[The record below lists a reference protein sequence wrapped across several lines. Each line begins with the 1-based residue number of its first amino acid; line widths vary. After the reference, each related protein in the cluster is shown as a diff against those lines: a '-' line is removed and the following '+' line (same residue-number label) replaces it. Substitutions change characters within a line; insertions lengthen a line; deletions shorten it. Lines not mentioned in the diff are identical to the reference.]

1 VTRRPHP
8 VAAASDAAMSAAT
21 ARIGLPDTKTIL
33 HDDVF
38 SRGARFF
45 TRAALPHRDA
55 SFIFSLTFI
64 ANNLI
69 KGTQPRSRTSGAKF
83 DVKGES
89 LNEERNQ
96 EKGAR
101 EKEGCPE
108 EEKVARALYKSEFQI
123 HGPEQSGPFFFV
135 PRAIGAV
142 FHLCP
147 EQSGPFF
154 FAG

>member
-1 VTRRPHP
+1 MALRTLKQFYTTMFFSARRSSSRERRSSLEHP
-8 VAAASDAAMSAAT
+8 
-21 ARIGLPDTKTIL
+21 
-33 HDDVF
+33 
-38 SRGARFF
+38 
-45 TRAALPHRDA
+45 

-123 HGPEQSGPFFFV
+123 HGPEQ
-135 PRAIGAV
+135 
-142 FHLCP
+142 
-147 EQSGPFF
+147 
-154 FAG
+154 

>member
-1 VTRRPHP
+1 M
-8 VAAASDAAMSAAT
+8 AMSAAP
-21 ARIGLPDTKTIL
+21 AKNGLPDTKTIL

-38 SRGARFF
+38 YCG
-45 TRAALPHRDA
+45 TRQAAQTALLDRTG
-55 SFIFSLTFI
+55 SCIFSLTFI
-64 ANNLI
+64 RNNLI

-108 EEKVARALYKSEFQI
+108 EKEVARALY
-123 HGPEQSGPFFFV
+123 
-135 PRAIGAV
+135 
-142 FHLCP
+142 
-147 EQSGPFF
+147 
-154 FAG
+154 